1 MLRAVMSRLL
11 VAVLVAVTVAV
22 VGFSLLRLSGDLAA
36 ELAGEGATPAEIE
49 SARVKHGLDRPL
61 PVQFAQW
68 SRALVAG
75 DLGHSL
81 FSGEPV
87 AEMILSRL
95 PVTLTLAIAALIVSI
110 LLGIPL
116 GMLAAMHP
124 RSWIDRLTL
133 VTAVLGQAVPSFW
146 LALILIVVF
155 GVMLRWTPISGSD
168 SAAHF
173 ILPTA
178 TLAASAL
185 PGLMRLTRSGMLE
198 ALATDYV
205 RTARAKGLAE
215 RTLMAVH
222 ALPNALLPV
231 LALAAVQLG
240 TLLGGSVIVESVF
253 ALDGIGLLAYRS
265 ILRGDFPVV
274 QSILIFVALTY
285 TALTLLADI
294 ANAIID
300 PRIRLG

>member
-1 MLRAVMSRLL
+1 MLQVVLTRLVVAIL
-11 VAVLVAVTVAV
+11 VAATVAV

-49 SARVKHGLDRPL
+49 STRAKHGLDQPL
-61 PVQFAQW
+61 ALQFARW
-68 SRALVAG
+68 LRDLAAG
-75 DLGHSL
+75 DLGRSL

-87 AEMILSRL
+87 LDMILQRL
-95 PVTLTLAIAALIVSI
+95 PVTLALALSALVVSI
-110 LLGIPL
+110 LIGIPL
-116 GMLAAMHP
+116 GMVAAMRP
-124 RSWIDRLTL
+124 RSWIDRLCL

-146 LALILIVVF
+146 LALVLIVVF

-168 SAAHF
+168 TWAHF
-173 ILPTA
+173 ILPTV
-178 TLAASAL
+178 TLAASSL

-198 ALATDYV
+198 ALSTDYI

-274 QSILIFVALTY
+274 QSILIFVALAY
-285 TALTLLADI
+285 TALTLLADL
-294 ANAIID
+294 ANALID

>member
-1 MLRAVMSRLL
+1 MLHVVLTRLVVAIL
-11 VAVLVAVTVAV
+11 VAITVSV

-49 SARVKHGLDRPL
+49 STRIKHGLDQPL
-61 PVQFAQW
+61 PVQFVTW
-68 SRALVAG
+68 SRDLASG
-75 DLGHSL
+75 DLGRSL

-87 AEMILSRL
+87 LDMILTRL
-95 PVTLTLAIAALIVSI
+95 PVTLQLAVYALILSI
-110 LLGIPL
+110 IVGIPL
-116 GMLAAMHP
+116 GMIAAMHP
-124 RSWIDRLTL
+124 RSWIDRVSL

-146 LALILIVVF
+146 LALVLIVVF

-168 SAAHF
+168 TWAHF
-173 ILPTA
+173 ILPTV
-178 TLAASAL
+178 TLAASSL

-198 ALATDYV
+198 ALSTDYI

-274 QSILIFVALTY
+274 QSILIFVALAY
-285 TALTLLADI
+285 TALTLLADV
-294 ANAIID
+294 ANALID

>member
-1 MLRAVMSRLL
+1 MLQVVLTRFV
-11 VAVLVAVTVAV
+11 VAVLVAVTVSV

-49 SARVKHGLDRPL
+49 SARAKHGLDRPL
-61 PVQFAQW
+61 PVQFAKW
-68 SRALVAG
+68 SLDLATG
-75 DLGHSL
+75 DLGRSL

-87 AEMILSRL
+87 LDMILARL
-95 PVTLTLAIAALIVSI
+95 PVTLQLAVYALILSI
-110 LLGIPL
+110 VVGIPL
-116 GMLAAMHP
+116 GMIAAMHP
-124 RSWIDRLTL
+124 RSWIDRLSL

-146 LALILIVVF
+146 LALVLIVVF

-168 SAAHF
+168 TWAHF
-173 ILPTA
+173 ILPTV
-178 TLAASAL
+178 TLAASSL

-198 ALATDYV
+198 ALSTDYI

-274 QSILIFVALTY
+274 QSILIFVALAY
-285 TALTLLADI
+285 TALTLLADV
-294 ANAIID
+294 ANALID

>member
-1 MLRAVMSRLL
+1 MNRLV

-49 SARVKHGLDRPL
+49 STRIKHGLDRPL
-61 PVQFAQW
+61 PVQFLEW
-68 SRALVAG
+68 SRALAKG
-75 DLGHSL
+75 DLGRSL
-81 FSGEPV
+81 FSHEPV
-87 AEMILSRL
+87 AEMILKRL
-95 PVTLTLAIAALIVSI
+95 PVTLQLAIYALIVSI
-110 LLGIPL
+110 AIGIPL

-124 RSWIDRLTL
+124 RSWIDRLSL
-133 VTAVLGQAVPSFW
+133 VAAVLGQAVPSFW
-146 LALILIVVF
+146 LALVLIVVF
-155 GVMLRWTPISGSD
+155 GVMLRWTPISGSGTW
-168 SAAHF
+168 AHF

-198 ALATDYV
+198 ALSTDYV

-274 QSILIFVALTY
+274 QSILIFVALAY
-285 TALTLLADI
+285 TLLTLLADI

>member
-1 MLRAVMSRLL
+1 MLRAVMSRLV
-11 VAVLVAVTVAV
+11 VAVLVAVTVSV

-36 ELAGEGATPAEIE
+36 ELAGEAATPAEIE
-49 SARVKHGLDRPL
+49 SMRVKHGLDRPL
-61 PVQFAQW
+61 PLQFLDW
-68 SRALVAG
+68 TRALAKG
-75 DLGHSL
+75 DLGRSL
-81 FSGEPV
+81 FSNEPV
-87 AEMILSRL
+87 AEMILQRL
-95 PVTLTLAIAALIVSI
+95 PVTLQLAVYALIVSI
-110 LLGIPL
+110 VLGIPL

-124 RSWIDRLTL
+124 RSWIDRLSL

-168 SAAHF
+168 TWAHF

-198 ALATDYV
+198 ALSTDYI
-205 RTARAKGLAE
+205 RTARAKGLGE

-274 QSILIFVALTY
+274 QSILIFVALVY
-285 TALTLLADI
+285 TLLTLIADL
-294 ANAIID
+294 ANAFID

>member
-1 MLRAVMSRLL
+1 VLHVVLTRFV
-11 VAVLVAVTVAV
+11 VAILVAVTVSV

-36 ELAGEGATPAEIE
+36 ELAGEGATPTEIE

-61 PVQFAQW
+61 LVQFAKW
-68 SRALVAG
+68 SRDLASG
-75 DLGHSL
+75 DLGRSL

-87 AEMILSRL
+87 VDMILSRL
-95 PVTLTLAIAALIVSI
+95 PVTLQLAVYALILSI
-110 LLGIPL
+110 VVGIPL
-116 GMLAAMHP
+116 GMIAAMHP
-124 RSWIDRLTL
+124 RSWIDRLSL
-133 VTAVLGQAVPSFW
+133 VTSVLGQAVPSFW
-146 LALILIVVF
+146 LALVLIVVF

-168 SAAHF
+168 TWAHF

-178 TLAASAL
+178 TLAASSL

-198 ALATDYV
+198 ALSTDYV

-274 QSILIFVALTY
+274 QSILIFVALAY
-285 TALTLLADI
+285 TALTLLADV
-294 ANAIID
+294 ANALID